1 MRGGEDQMGKWIGV
15 GILVLLG
22 VSLLGGRYTIIGLAM
37 FAAAGVIIWMAVR
50 GSNSSSEPAQPSQL
64 SSARFDAR
72 EAITNAERDAK
83 RLVREAQADA
93 ETQGT
98 EALRSVM
105 TFLSQEP
112 RWV

>member
-1 MRGGEDQMGKWIGV
+1 MGKWIGV

-22 VSLLGGRYTIIGLAM
+22 VSLLGGQYTIIGLAM

-50 GSNSSSEPAQPSQL
+50 GSNSSSEPARPSQL

-72 EAITNAERDAK
+72 EEIARAERDAAQ
-83 RLVREAQADA
+83 LVRQAQQNA